1 MGIVI
6 PLRRRATKRLYKR
19 VTLMQPAALVDE
31 FGTVATA
38 QITDISPGGLQ
49 VLCERY
55 TMDSLHLSDRPPKA
69 SRAVPIDV
77 HFKLPLSSGLVKLD
91 VECRLVYV
99 VPEGEAGEAGEAG
112 EFVMGLQFLRFHD
125 AGAHIVERFLKE
137 AAVLELS

>member
-6 PLRRRATKRLYKR
+6 PLRRRATKRMHKR
-19 VTLMQPAALVDE
+19 VTLMQPVALVDG

-38 QITDISPGGLQ
+38 QIADISPGGLQ

-99 VPEGEAGEAGEAG
+99 VPEGDLG
-112 EFVMGLQFLRFHD
+112 EFVMGLQFLRFHY

-137 AAVLELS
+137 AAMLELS